1 MMFEGNTMEHAYGL
15 NIPRTLEEVCD
26 SRRMTLLVYDMQVS
40 IVSQLPNGQE
50 IVARVAEVLRAAR
63 EGGFRVFFSR
73 YMSLPKELM
82 GVFQL
87 RQAMSW
93 QQVDRVGEV
102 EPAFPRDAAQFQIVP
117 ELSPLPSEAIID
129 RITMSAFSGTFL
141 NLALRDCSI
150 DAFAICGI
158 AMEVGIEPT
167 VRHGTDLGYI
177 PVIVQDACGAG
188 DEEAARHSL
197 ELLGHAG
204 DAIFADVSSISDRLR
219 QAAAGPAAVE

>member
-1 MMFEGNTMEHAYGL
+1 MQRAFGL
-15 NIPRTLEEVCD
+15 EVPQTLGEASAP
-26 SRRMTLLVYDMQVS
+26 SRMALVVYDMQVGILRQIATAEAVTS
-40 IVSQLPNGQE
+40 
-50 IVARVAEVLRAAR
+50 RVLDVLGAAR
-63 EGGFRVFFSR
+63 EAGVRVFFIR

-93 QQVDRVGEV
+93 QQVDRVEEV
-102 EPAFPRDAAQFQIVP
+102 EPAFPRDSAQFQIVP
-117 ELSPLPSEAIID
+117 ELSALPSEAMID

-141 NLALRDCSI
+141 NLALRDCGI

-167 VRHGTDLGYI
+167 VRHATDLGYI

-188 DEEAARHSL
+188 HETAGRRSL
-197 ELLGHAG
+197 ESLKFAG
-204 DAIFADVSSISDRLR
+204 DSLITDVVTISALFRKAR
-219 QAAAGPAAVE
+219 T

>member
-1 MMFEGNTMEHAYGL
+1 MEHAYGL
-15 NIPRTLEEVCD
+15 DIPRTLEEVCD
-26 SRRMTLLVYDMQVS
+26 PTRMALVVYDMQVG
-40 IVSQLPNGQE
+40 IVSQLPNGPK

-82 GVFQL
+82 GISQL

-93 QQVDRVGEV
+93 QRVERVEEV
-102 EPAFPRDAAQFQIVP
+102 EPAFPRDSAQFQIVP

-141 NLALRDCSI
+141 NLALRDCGI

-158 AMEVGIEPT
+158 ATEVGIEPT

-188 DEEAARHSL
+188 HEAAGRRSL
-197 ELLGHAG
+197 ESLKFAG
-204 DAIFADVSSISDRLR
+204 DSLITDASTINALFRK
-219 QAAAGPAAVE
+219 AGK